1 MKRRNTIKTR
11 FKYIEKI
18 HGFCKGELSIV
29 AGRPGVGKT
38 SFITNVI
45 EDALFFENQNKNVL
59 LFSLELKS
67 EAMLAEMIRSRSKGV
82 GSKELL
88 DDNNILKGSLAKRNY
103 VAEEF
108 KKSNIYIDHTCNFSV
123 DEINEKA
130 RKLNEEL
137 RSKNKKLDLIAVDY
151 LQLLRGGKEFET
163 RELEV
168 KDILKKL
175 KILAIELEIP
185 VIITAQLSRDG
196 SFIDCPA
203 IEYYADFIIKIE
215 DYSTYMK
222 SKCMFFRMMRY
233 DVDDIILPMKF
244 IREYRCFEHIEI

>member
-29 AGRPGVGKT
+29 GGRPGVGKT
-38 SFITNVI
+38 SFITNII
-45 EDALFFENQNKNVL
+45 EDALFFKNQKKNVL
-59 LFSLELKS
+59 LFSLEMKS
-67 EAMLAEMIRSRSKGV
+67 EQMLAEMIRSRSKGV

-196 SFIDCPA
+196 SIYCPA

>member
-1 MKRRNTIKTR
+1 M
-11 FKYIEKI
+11 
-18 HGFCKGELSIV
+18 
-29 AGRPGVGKT
+29 
-38 SFITNVI
+38 
-45 EDALFFENQNKNVL
+45 
-59 LFSLELKS
+59 
-67 EAMLAEMIRSRSKGV
+67 
-82 GSKELL
+82 
-88 DDNNILKGSLAKRNY
+88 AKRNY

>member
-59 LFSLELKS
+59 LFSLEMKS
-67 EAMLAEMIRSRSKGV
+67 EQMLAKMVRARSKEV
-82 GSKELL
+82 VSKELL
-88 DDNNILKGSLAKRNY
+88 NDNKILKKLVKGNY
-103 VAEEF
+103 ITEEF
-108 KKSNIYIDHTCNFSV
+108 KKSNIYIDDTSNFSV
-123 DEINEKA
+123 DKIKEKA

-137 RSKNKKLDLIAVDY
+137 CSRYKKLDLIAVDY

-203 IEYYADFIIKIE
+203 IEDYADFIIKIE

>member
-1 MKRRNTIKTR
+1 
-11 FKYIEKI
+11 
-18 HGFCKGELSIV
+18 
-29 AGRPGVGKT
+29 
-38 SFITNVI
+38 
-45 EDALFFENQNKNVL
+45 
-59 LFSLELKS
+59 
-67 EAMLAEMIRSRSKGV
+67 MLAEMIRSRSKGV
-82 GSKELL
+82 GSKKLL

-130 RKLNEEL
+130 RKLNGEL

-151 LQLLRGGKEFET
+151 LQLLGGSNEFET
-163 RELEV
+163 RELET

-196 SFIDCPA
+196 SFIDYPA

>member
-1 MKRRNTIKTR
+1 MKRTNTIKTR

-38 SFITNVI
+38 SFITNII

-59 LFSLELKS
+59 LFSLEMKS
-67 EAMLAEMIRSRSKGV
+67 EQMLAKMVRARSKEV
-82 GSKELL
+82 VSKELL
-88 DDNNILKGSLAKRNY
+88 NDNNILKKMVKGNY
-103 VAEEF
+103 ITEEF

-175 KILAIELEIP
+175 KILAIELEVP
-185 VIITAQLSRDG
+185 VIITAQVDRNLLVME
-196 SFIDCPA
+196 CPT
-203 IEYYADFIIKIE
+203 IEDYADFIIKIE

>member
-59 LFSLELKS
+59 LFSLEMKS
-67 EAMLAEMIRSRSKGV
+67 EQMLAKMVRARSKEV
-82 GSKELL
+82 VSKELL
-88 DDNNILKGSLAKRNY
+88 NDNKILKKLVKGNY
-103 VAEEF
+103 ITEEF
-108 KKSNIYIDHTCNFSV
+108 KKSNIYIDDTSNFSV
-123 DEINEKA
+123 DKIKEKA

-137 RSKNKKLDLIAVDY
+137 CSRYKKLDLIAVDY

>member
-1 MKRRNTIKTR
+1 MKRTNTIKTR

-38 SFITNVI
+38 SFITNII

-59 LFSLELKS
+59 LFSLEMKS
-67 EAMLAEMIRSRSKGV
+67 EQMLAKMVRARSKEV
-82 GSKELL
+82 VSKELL
-88 DDNNILKGSLAKRNY
+88 NDNNILKKMVKGNY
-103 VAEEF
+103 ITEEF

-130 RKLNEEL
+130 RKLNEKL

-196 SFIDCPA
+196 SFIDYPP
-203 IEYYADFIIKIE
+203 IEDYADFIIKIE

>member
-29 AGRPGVGKT
+29 GGRPGVGKT
-38 SFITNVI
+38 SFITNII
-45 EDALFFENQNKNVL
+45 EDALFFKNQKKNVL
-59 LFSLELKS
+59 LFSLEMKS
-67 EAMLAEMIRSRSKGV
+67 EQMLAEMIRSRSKGV
-82 GSKELL
+82 GSKKLL

-185 VIITAQLSRDG
+185 LIITAQLSRDG
-196 SFIDCPA
+196 SIYCPA

>member
-1 MKRRNTIKTR
+1 MKRTNTIKTR

-18 HGFCKGELSIV
+18 HGFYKGELTIV
-29 AGRPGVGKT
+29 GGRPGVGKT
-38 SFITNVI
+38 SFITNII
-45 EDALFFENQNKNVL
+45 EDALFFKNQKKNVL

-67 EAMLAEMIRSRSKGV
+67 EAMLAEMIRSRSKEV

-108 KKSNIYIDHTCNFSV
+108 KKSNIYIDHTPNFSV

-196 SFIDCPA
+196 SIYCPA

>member
-1 MKRRNTIKTR
+1 MKRTNTIKTR

-38 SFITNVI
+38 SFITNII
-45 EDALFFENQNKNVL
+45 EDALFFKNQKKNVL

-82 GSKELL
+82 GAKELL

-108 KKSNIYIDHTCNFSV
+108 KKSNIYIDHTSNFSL

-196 SFIDCPA
+196 SIYCPA

>member
-1 MKRRNTIKTR
+1 MKRTNTIKTR

-18 HGFCKGELSIV
+18 HGFYKGELTIV

-38 SFITNVI
+38 SFITNII
-45 EDALFFENQNKNVL
+45 EDALFFKNQNKHVL

-67 EAMLAEMIRSRSKGV
+67 EAMLAEMIRSRSKEV

-108 KKSNIYIDHTCNFSV
+108 KKSNIYIDHTSNFSL

-196 SFIDCPA
+196 SIYCPA

>member
-1 MKRRNTIKTR
+1 MKRTNTIKTR

-29 AGRPGVGKT
+29 SGRPGVGKT

-59 LFSLELKS
+59 LFSLEMKS
-67 EAMLAEMIRSRSKGV
+67 EQMLAEMIRSRSKGV
-82 GSKELL
+82 GSKKLL

-196 SFIDCPA
+196 SIYCPA
-203 IEYYADFIIKIE
+203 IEYYADFIIKIK

>member
-1 MKRRNTIKTR
+1 
-11 FKYIEKI
+11 
-18 HGFCKGELSIV
+18 
-29 AGRPGVGKT
+29 
-38 SFITNVI
+38 
-45 EDALFFENQNKNVL
+45 
-59 LFSLELKS
+59 
-67 EAMLAEMIRSRSKGV
+67 MIRSRSKEV

-130 RKLNEEL
+130 RKLNEKL

-163 RELEV
+163 RELET

-175 KILAIELEIP
+175 KILAIELEVP
-185 VIITAQLSRDG
+185 VIITAQVDRNLLVME
-196 SFIDCPA
+196 CPT
-203 IEYYADFIIKIE
+203 IEDYADFIIRIE
-215 DYSTYMK
+215 DYSIYMK
-222 SKCMFFRMMRY
+222 SKCMFFRMMKHN
-233 DVDDIILPMKF
+233 VDDIVLPMKF
-244 IREYRCFEHIEI
+244 IRKYRCFEHIEI

>member
-1 MKRRNTIKTR
+1 MKRINTIKTR

-18 HGFCKGELSIV
+18 HGFYKGELTIV
-29 AGRPGVGKT
+29 GGRPGVGKT
-38 SFITNVI
+38 SFITNII
-45 EDALFFENQNKNVL
+45 EDALFFKNQKKNVL

-123 DEINEKA
+123 DEINGKA

-196 SFIDCPA
+196 SIYCPA

>member
-1 MKRRNTIKTR
+1 MKRTNTIKTR

-18 HGFCKGELSIV
+18 HGFYKGELTIV
-29 AGRPGVGKT
+29 GGRPGVGKT
-38 SFITNVI
+38 SFITNII
-45 EDALFFENQNKNVL
+45 EDALFFKNQKKNVL

-196 SFIDCPA
+196 SIDCPA
-203 IEYYADFIIKIE
+203 IEDYADFIIKIE

-222 SKCMFFRMMRY
+222 SKCMFFRMMKHN
-233 DVDDIILPMKF
+233 VDDIVLPMKF
-244 IREYRCFEHIEI
+244 IRKYRCFEHIEI

>member
-1 MKRRNTIKTR
+1 MKRTNTIKTR
-11 FKYIEKI
+11 FKYIERI
-18 HGFCKGELSIV
+18 HGFYKGELTIV
-29 AGRPGVGKT
+29 GGRPGVGKT
-38 SFITNVI
+38 SFITNII
-45 EDALFFENQNKNVL
+45 EDALFFKNQKKNVL
-59 LFSLELKS
+59 LFSLEMKS
-67 EAMLAEMIRSRSKGV
+67 EQMLAEMIRSRSKGV
-82 GSKELL
+82 GSKKLL

-196 SFIDCPA
+196 SIYCPA

>member
-1 MKRRNTIKTR
+1 MKRTNTIKTR

-18 HGFCKGELSIV
+18 HGFYKGELTIV
-29 AGRPGVGKT
+29 GGRPGVGKT
-38 SFITNVI
+38 SFITNII
-45 EDALFFENQNKNVL
+45 EDALFFKNQKKNVL

-67 EAMLAEMIRSRSKGV
+67 EAMLTEMIRSRSKEV

-130 RKLNEEL
+130 RKLNEKL

-163 RELEV
+163 RELET

-175 KILAIELEIP
+175 KILAIELEVP
-185 VIITAQLSRDG
+185 VIITAQVDRNLLVME
-196 SFIDCPA
+196 CPT
-203 IEYYADFIIKIE
+203 IEDYADFIIRIE
-215 DYSTYMK
+215 DYSIYMK
-222 SKCMFFRMMRY
+222 SKCMFFRMMKHN
-233 DVDDIILPMKF
+233 VDDIVLPMKF
-244 IREYRCFEHIEI
+244 IRKYRCFEHIEI

>member
-1 MKRRNTIKTR
+1 MKRTNTIKTR

-38 SFITNVI
+38 SFITNII

-59 LFSLELKS
+59 LFSLEMKS
-67 EAMLAEMIRSRSKGV
+67 EQMLAKMVRARSKEV
-82 GSKELL
+82 VSKELL
-88 DDNNILKGSLAKRNY
+88 NDNNILKKMVKGNY
-103 VAEEF
+103 ITEEF

-130 RKLNEEL
+130 RKLNEKL

-196 SFIDCPA
+196 SFIDYPP
-203 IEYYADFIIKIE
+203 IEDYADFIIRIE
-215 DYSTYMK
+215 DYSIYMK
-222 SKCMFFRMMRY
+222 SKCMFFRMMKHN
-233 DVDDIILPMKF
+233 VDDIVLPMKF
-244 IREYRCFEHIEI
+244 IRKYRCFEHIEI

>member
-29 AGRPGVGKT
+29 GGRPGVGKT
-38 SFITNVI
+38 SFITNII
-45 EDALFFENQNKNVL
+45 EDALFFKNQKKNVL
-59 LFSLELKS
+59 LFSLEMKS
-67 EAMLAEMIRSRSKGV
+67 EQMLAEMIRSRSKGV
-82 GSKELL
+82 GSKKLL

-196 SFIDCPA
+196 SIYCPA

>member
-29 AGRPGVGKT
+29 GGRPGVGKT
-38 SFITNVI
+38 SFITNII
-45 EDALFFENQNKNVL
+45 EDALFFKNQKKNVL
-59 LFSLELKS
+59 LFSLEMKS
-67 EAMLAEMIRSRSKGV
+67 EQMLAEMIRSRSKGV
-82 GSKELL
+82 GSKKLL

-103 VAEEF
+103 VAEEL

-196 SFIDCPA
+196 SIYCPA
-203 IEYYADFIIKIE
+203 IKYYADFIIKIE

>member
-1 MKRRNTIKTR
+1 MKRTNTIKTR

-18 HGFCKGELSIV
+18 HGFYKGELTIV
-29 AGRPGVGKT
+29 GGRPGVGKT
-38 SFITNVI
+38 SFITNII
-45 EDALFFENQNKNVL
+45 EDALFFKNQKKNVL

-67 EAMLAEMIRSRSKGV
+67 EAMLAEMIRSRSKEV

-130 RKLNEEL
+130 RKLNEKL

-163 RELEV
+163 RELET

-175 KILAIELEIP
+175 KILAIELEVP

-196 SFIDCPA
+196 SFIPA
-203 IEYYADFIIKIE
+203 IEDYADFIIKIE

-222 SKCMFFRMMRY
+222 SKCMFFRMMKHN
-233 DVDDIILPMKF
+233 VDDIVLPMKF
-244 IREYRCFEHIEI
+244 IRKYRCFEHIEI

>member
-59 LFSLELKS
+59 LFSLEMKS
-67 EAMLAEMIRSRSKGV
+67 EQMLAKMVRARSKEV
-82 GSKELL
+82 VSKELL
-88 DDNNILKGSLAKRNY
+88 NDNNILKKMVKGNY
-103 VAEEF
+103 IAEEF
-108 KKSNIYIDHTCNFSV
+108 QKSNFYIDDTPNFSI

-203 IEYYADFIIKIE
+203 IEDYADFIIKIE

>member
-59 LFSLELKS
+59 LFSLEMKS
-67 EAMLAEMIRSRSKGV
+67 EQMLAKMVRARSKEV
-82 GSKELL
+82 VSKELL
-88 DDNNILKGSLAKRNY
+88 NDNKILKKLAKGNY
-103 VAEEF
+103 ITEEF

-175 KILAIELEIP
+175 KILAIELEVP
-185 VIITAQLSRDG
+185 VIITAQVDRNLLVAE
-196 SFIDCPA
+196 CPT
-203 IEYYADFIIKIE
+203 IEDYADFIIRIE
-215 DYSTYMK
+215 DYSIYMK
-222 SKCMFFRMMRY
+222 SKCMFFRMMKHN
-233 DVDDIILPMKF
+233 VDDIILPMNF
-244 IREYRCFEHIEI
+244 IRKYRCFEHIEI

>member
-1 MKRRNTIKTR
+1 MKRTNTIKTR

-38 SFITNVI
+38 SFITNII
-45 EDALFFENQNKNVL
+45 EDALFFKNQKKNVL

-82 GSKELL
+82 ESKDSL
-88 DDNNILKGSLAKRNY
+88 DDNNILKEILAKRNY

-123 DEINEKA
+123 DEINKKA

-196 SFIDCPA
+196 SIYCPA

>member
-59 LFSLELKS
+59 LFSLEMKS
-67 EAMLAEMIRSRSKGV
+67 EQMLAKMVRARSKEV
-82 GSKELL
+82 VSKELL
-88 DDNNILKGSLAKRNY
+88 NDNKILKKLVKGNY
-103 VAEEF
+103 ITEEF
-108 KKSNIYIDHTCNFSV
+108 KKSNIYIDDTSNFSV
-123 DEINEKA
+123 DKIKKKA

-137 RSKNKKLDLIAVDY
+137 CSRYKKLDLIAVDY
-151 LQLLRGGKEFET
+151 LQLLGGSNEFET
-163 RELEV
+163 RELET

-175 KILAIELEIP
+175 KILAIELEVP
-185 VIITAQLSRDG
+185 VIITAQVDRNLLVTE
-196 SFIDCPA
+196 CPT
-203 IEYYADFIIKIE
+203 IEDYADFIIRIE
-215 DYSTYMK
+215 DYSIYMK
-222 SKCMFFRMMRY
+222 SKCMFFRMMKHN
-233 DVDDIILPMKF
+233 VDDIVLPMKF
-244 IREYRCFEHIEI
+244 IRKYRCFEHIEI

>member
-1 MKRRNTIKTR
+1 MKRTNTIKTR

-18 HGFCKGELSIV
+18 HGFYKGELTIV
-29 AGRPGVGKT
+29 GGRPGVGKT
-38 SFITNVI
+38 SFITNII
-45 EDALFFENQNKNVL
+45 EDALFFKNQNKHVL

-67 EAMLAEMIRSRSKGV
+67 EAMLAEMIRSRSKEV

-108 KKSNIYIDHTCNFSV
+108 KKSNIYIDHTPNFSV

-196 SFIDCPA
+196 SIYCPA

>member
-1 MKRRNTIKTR
+1 MKRTNTIKTR

-38 SFITNVI
+38 SFITNII

-59 LFSLELKS
+59 LFSLEMKS
-67 EAMLAEMIRSRSKGV
+67 EQMLAKMVRARSKEV
-82 GSKELL
+82 VSKELL
-88 DDNNILKGSLAKRNY
+88 NDNNILKKMVKGNY
-103 VAEEF
+103 ITEEF

-196 SFIDCPA
+196 SFIDYPP
-203 IEYYADFIIKIE
+203 IEDYADFIIKIE

>member
-45 EDALFFENQNKNVL
+45 EDALFFEKNKNVL

-215 DYSTYMK
+215 DYSTY
-222 SKCMFFRMMRY
+222 
-233 DVDDIILPMKF
+233 I
-244 IREYRCFEHIEI
+244 

>member
-29 AGRPGVGKT
+29 GGRPGVGKT
-38 SFITNVI
+38 SFITNII
-45 EDALFFENQNKNVL
+45 EDALFFKNQKKNVL

-67 EAMLAEMIRSRSKGV
+67 EAMLAEMIRSRSKEV

-196 SFIDCPA
+196 SIDYPA

>member
-1 MKRRNTIKTR
+1 MKKTNTIKTQ

-18 HGFCKGELSIV
+18 HGFYKGELTIV
-29 AGRPGVGKT
+29 GGRPGVGKT
-38 SFITNVI
+38 SFITNII
-45 EDALFFENQNKNVL
+45 EDALFFKNQKKNVL

-82 GSKELL
+82 GAKELL

-123 DEINEKA
+123 EEINEKA
-130 RKLNEEL
+130 RKLNEKL

-163 RELEV
+163 RELET

-175 KILAIELEIP
+175 KILAIELEVP

-196 SFIDCPA
+196 SFIPA
-203 IEYYADFIIKIE
+203 IEDYADFIIKIE

-222 SKCMFFRMMRY
+222 SKCMFFRMMKHN
-233 DVDDIILPMKF
+233 VDDIVLPMKF
-244 IREYRCFEHIEI
+244 IRKYRCFEHIEI